1 MNEEN
6 APPPPPPSPRN
17 LKKNHVSGLGSRF
30 QEKQQVCI
38 GAAYFISLNDI
49 FFFYIHS

>member
-1 MNEEN
+1 MSEEN
-6 APPPPPPSPRN
+6 APPPPSPRIKK
-17 LKKNHVSGLGSRF
+17 KKNHVSGLGSRF